1 MRKILFSSR
10 FADELEKILV
20 CIAQDKPMVAKKFK
34 NALLNKI
41 NAITQ
46 MPFSYRKSLA
56 SEDDNAREL
65 IFKGFVVVFVVD
77 TDSINVLGIY
87 KSNLWR

>member
-1 MRKILFSSR
+1 MRKILFSNR
-10 FADELEKILV
+10 FADELEKILAF
-20 CIAQDKPMVAKKFK
+20 IAQDKPMVAREFK

-41 NAITQ
+41 NAIPQ
-46 MPFSYRKSLA
+46 MPFSYRKSTA
-56 SEDDNAREL
+56 NEDDNMREL

-87 KSNLWR
+87 KTNIWR